1 MMGDHLAVELE
12 WLMQAPNFPILQVS
26 LLLNVPLVWLG
37 DPDIW
42 VGLLCAWLL
51 HQEHL
56 KQA

>member
-1 MMGDHLAVELE
+1 
-12 WLMQAPNFPILQVS
+12 MQAPNFPILQVS